1 MDLSTSP
8 SVYLEVVGTA
18 AIKDECGSFGPML
31 TNPIITLP
39 PNVLSTYVPPSYSL
53 GSTYTDPN
61 VQNGPEGF
69 VGRAEPLK
77 IADLQCPTFGLGVGT
92 SADGSVHTTVGPP
105 WLPIIIPPPQ
115 VFTLDPTWESICT
128 DLASYYVF
136 ESFAIFDP
144 PFALA
149 QKSYLVPPSPAAPS
163 PKLKGPPNIPANPT
177 AAYDPPATYLPD
189 LSDASSSP
197 AQSVVPLA
205 GDSPTPQES
214 PANAAQPAAVPFDP
228 AAKPTATADLT
239 SKSSLEPQRGDS
251 AQSAS
256 SGFGSFILNAL
267 QKSDPQLGGSGNA
280 DPTHIIPVPA
290 SGTAKVT
297 LGGQILSINPSGV
310 YLSGTSYSPEGP
322 PITFPGGGLFSLVS
336 TSPVR
341 EESTPDEDPPTN
353 DQPFIPSVQ
362 TIAGHTVV
370 SNTSG
375 VYVAGSS
382 LSPGGSP
389 ITASNTVISLSP
401 AGTLVIGSSSLALS
415 LADTQTTY
423 SKTFNVGG
431 TIQAEPSA
439 AVIDGIT
446 FTPGGPGIEI
456 KGNSVSLEQG
466 GTLVIGTSRLV
477 LPNAAE
483 PTPTAFNLNGMTVQ
497 LASSSAVLI
506 DGTTLTPGAPG
517 ISVHGTHVSLQHDR
531 TLDVGPSRIGLSSLA
546 ADAAAAA
553 AHETP
558 PPGNAFILD
567 GMTVQPLHSAAAA
580 AVNGVP
586 LTLIP
591 GQPGATIINGSNV
604 NLNEPSGAESDVI
617 GGNRVAVLTGSVVSS
632 VNGTSS
638 ATTTIS
644 SETFEGGAQGKGRRV
659 PPSRML
665 GFVAVGVIVV
675 GFWI

>member
-61 VQNGPEGF
+61 VQNGPERF

-115 VFTLDPTWESICT
+115 VFTLDPSWESICT

-144 PFALA
+144 PIALA

-177 AAYDPPATYLPD
+177 AAHDPSATYLPD

-197 AQSVVPLA
+197 AQSVLPLA

-239 SKSSLEPQRGDS
+239 SKSSLEPQRGGS

-267 QKSDPQLGGSGNA
+267 QKSDPQLGGGGNA
-280 DPTHIIPVPA
+280 DPTPIIPVPA

-310 YLSGTSYSPEGP
+310 YLSGTSYSPEEP
-322 PITFPGGGLFSLVS
+322 PITLPGGGLFSLVS

-353 DQPFIPSVQ
+353 D
-362 TIAGHTVV
+362 H
-370 SNTSG
+370 
-375 VYVAGSS
+375 
-382 LSPGGSP
+382 
-389 ITASNTVISLSP
+389 
-401 AGTLVIGSSSLALS
+401 
-415 LADTQTTY
+415 
-423 SKTFNVGG
+423 
-431 TIQAEPSA
+431 
-439 AVIDGIT
+439 
-446 FTPGGPGIEI
+446 
-456 KGNSVSLEQG
+456 
-466 GTLVIGTSRLV
+466 
-477 LPNAAE
+477 
-483 PTPTAFNLNGMTVQ
+483 
-497 LASSSAVLI
+497 
-506 DGTTLTPGAPG
+506 
-517 ISVHGTHVSLQHDR
+517 
-531 TLDVGPSRIGLSSLA
+531 LSSQ
-546 ADAAAAA
+546 
-553 AHETP
+553 
-558 PPGNAFILD
+558 AFR
-567 GMTVQPLHSAAAA
+567 P
-580 AVNGVP
+580 
-586 LTLIP
+586 
-591 GQPGATIINGSNV
+591 
-604 NLNEPSGAESDVI
+604 
-617 GGNRVAVLTGSVVSS
+617 
-632 VNGTSS
+632 
-638 ATTTIS
+638 
-644 SETFEGGAQGKGRRV
+644 
-659 PPSRML
+659 
-665 GFVAVGVIVV
+665 
-675 GFWI
+675 